1 MGFGGLEEN
10 VANVVVK
17 LTELRSYNS
26 SVGAVTRLQA
36 RRTNDRGSIPCNVN
50 EVVFFSRSPY

>member
-1 MGFGGLEEN
+1 MAIFWMDLDGLEEK

-17 LTELRSYNS
+17 LTDLRSHNS
-26 SVGAVTRLQA
+26 SVGAMTRLQA

-50 EVVFFSRSPY
+50 EVRG